1 MAPKWRRMYSF
12 SPHFSRPLLFFP
24 SMILYRFPL
33 TWVVGRAQFFARAHF
48 FAKFTSLKNIQFD
61 LSQFEWFDNPENQWL
76 LVVIF
81 SFNSPFCLSRHWISS
96 LLPELTDVW
105 HASKFLG
112 VISCNQSHYLHVCH
126 HEISS
131 HSFQSEILLCT
142 TIQSLLFLVCC
153 DLFK

>member
-1 MAPKWRRMYSF
+1 MFHGYCNTFVMYPARYTF
-12 SPHFSRPLLFFP
+12 FNVLLN
-24 SMILYRFPL
+24 STTLMKYL
-33 TWVVGRAQFFARAHF
+33 T
-48 FAKFTSLKNIQFD
+48 
-61 LSQFEWFDNPENQWL
+61 SQFEWFDSPENQWL

-81 SFNSPFCLSRHWISS
+81 SFNSPLCLSRHWISS
-96 LLPELTDVW
+96 LPSEQTDIW

-112 VISCNQSHYLHVCH
+112 VISRNQSHYLHFCH

-142 TIQSLLFLVCC
+142 TIQSLLFLVRC